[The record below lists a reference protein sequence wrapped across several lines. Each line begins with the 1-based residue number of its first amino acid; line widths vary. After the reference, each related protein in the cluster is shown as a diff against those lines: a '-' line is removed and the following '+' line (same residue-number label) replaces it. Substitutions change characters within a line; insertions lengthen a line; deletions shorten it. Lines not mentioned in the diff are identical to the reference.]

1 MTFLEK
7 LDAAVSAN
15 NSLLCVGL
23 DPDMGKLP
31 THLQGGKTAFSEFCN
46 SIVDATADLV
56 CAFKPNSA
64 FFEAHGPEGLEEL
77 KRVCDYIRKNHPT
90 IPIVL
95 DFKRGD
101 IGNTNNYYVEF
112 AYTYLG
118 VDAVT
123 VHPYF
128 GKESLKAY
136 LDQTDK
142 GVIVMIRSSNPG
154 AGEFQDLE
162 VKGQKLFLTI
172 ADKVT
177 NDWNS
182 AGNCLLMIGA
192 TYPEE
197 MAETRQKVGDD
208 MWFLVPGLGAQGGD
222 AGRFVEAGVN
232 KRGRGLIINSS
243 RDIIYQSPGKDF
255 AEAARARALAVK
267 DEINEHRGE
276 S

>member
-1 MTFLEK
+1 MTFLDK
-7 LDAAVSAN
+7 LDAAVTKN

-31 THLQGGKTAFSEFCN
+31 THLQGGKTAFSEFCAA
-46 SIVDATADLV
+46 IVDATADLV

-77 KRVCDYIRKNHPT
+77 KRVCDHIKTNYPET
-90 IPIVL
+90 PIIL

-112 AYTYLG
+112 AFTYLG

-128 GKESLKAY
+128 GKESLTAY

-142 GVIVMIRSSNPG
+142 GVIVMCRSSNPG
-154 AGEFQDLE
+154 GGELQDLK
-162 VKGQKLFLTI
+162 VDGQKLFLAI

-177 NDWNS
+177 HDWNS

-197 MAETRQKVGDD
+197 MAETRQLVGDD
-208 MWFLVPGLGAQGGD
+208 MVFLVPGLGAQGGD
-222 AGRFVEAGVN
+222 AGAFVKAGTN
-232 KRGRGLIINSS
+232 KQGRGLVISSS
-243 RDIIYQSPGKDF
+243 RDIIYQSVGQDF
-255 AEAARARALAVK
+255 AKAARARAQAVR
-267 DEINEHRGE
+267 DEINEYRGE
-276 S
+276 P